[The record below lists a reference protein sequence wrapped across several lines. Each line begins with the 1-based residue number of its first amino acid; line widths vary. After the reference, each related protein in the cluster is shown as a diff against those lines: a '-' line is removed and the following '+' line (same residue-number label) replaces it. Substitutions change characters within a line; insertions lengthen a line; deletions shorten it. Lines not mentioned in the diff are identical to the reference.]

1 MTSPIT
7 NMTPPITNMTS
18 PISISKVWKAFI
30 YAGSQTSLKICI
42 IFLYYTSLLWNH
54 IKISLQTAT
63 TSAPNRTPIELFASR
78 RFVVLLSFVQYHLR
92 RKKWNSKIITPSAYP
107 VSNKKSLHHAKVLK

>member
-1 MTSPIT
+1 MTSPMC
-7 NMTPPITNMTS
+7 NMTSPMCNMTS
-18 PISISKVWKAFI
+18 PINILKVWKAFI

-42 IFLYYTSLLWNH
+42 ISLYYTSLLWNH
-54 IKISLQTAT
+54 IKIPLQTAT
-63 TSAPNRTPIELFASR
+63 TSAPDKASIELFASR

-107 VSNKKSLHHAKVLK
+107 VSNKKSLHHAKALK